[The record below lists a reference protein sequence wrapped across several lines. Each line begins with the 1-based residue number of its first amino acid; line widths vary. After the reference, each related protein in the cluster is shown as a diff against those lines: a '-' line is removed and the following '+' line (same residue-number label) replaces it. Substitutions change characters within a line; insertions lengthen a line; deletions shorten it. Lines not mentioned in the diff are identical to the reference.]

1 MDMMDKGSEEP
12 ISPWKGQ
19 GQGGSSE
26 VIKIWTVPE
35 TVLLIETLGNLKRE
49 EKRSRDGYGVLS
61 PSAGRVGCNQLR
73 SEGSMRKSWA
83 LRNYAWCQTWVETK
97 SQTVAHVLWLVPG
110 IYI

>member
-49 EKRSRDGYGVLS
+49 EKRSRWGTEPIS
-61 PSAGRVGCNQLR
+61 W
-73 SEGSMRKSWA
+73 KSG
-83 LRNYAWCQTWVETK
+83 L
-97 SQTVAHVLWLVPG
+97 
-110 IYI
+110 